1 MSHEIAHS
9 VPVQHPQQ
17 PPRGMAPGREGR
29 CAHVIKCSCGVKI
42 EGRGDTK
49 KAARKRAEINYR
61 QHVKETSKA
70 RLEVEP

>member
-1 MSHEIAHS
+1 
-9 VPVQHPQQ
+9 
-17 PPRGMAPGREGR
+17 MAPGREGR